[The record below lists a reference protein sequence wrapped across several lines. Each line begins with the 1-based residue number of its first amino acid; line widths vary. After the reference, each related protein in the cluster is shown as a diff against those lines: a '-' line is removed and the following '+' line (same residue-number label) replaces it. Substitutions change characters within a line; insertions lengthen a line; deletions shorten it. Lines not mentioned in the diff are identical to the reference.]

1 MKIIAVLLCVASVS
15 GCSTIRPS
23 VESSTPRSVVIEGGV
38 QYATEATAL
47 AQQECQKYERHAQ
60 LKSDKQDVIGWIW
73 TYDCVE

>member
-1 MKIIAVLLCVASVS
+1 MKIIAVFLCVVAVS

-38 QYATEATAL
+38 QYATDATTL
-47 AQQECQKYERHAQ
+47 AQAECQKHGRHAR
-60 LKSDKQDVIGWIW
+60 LRSDKQDIIGWVW

>member
-1 MKIIAVLLCVASVS
+1 VKLLSLILTSNHC
-15 GCSTIRPS
+15 
-23 VESSTPRSVVIEGGV
+23 SVVIEGGV

-60 LKSDKQDVIGWIW
+60 LKSDKQDMVGWIW